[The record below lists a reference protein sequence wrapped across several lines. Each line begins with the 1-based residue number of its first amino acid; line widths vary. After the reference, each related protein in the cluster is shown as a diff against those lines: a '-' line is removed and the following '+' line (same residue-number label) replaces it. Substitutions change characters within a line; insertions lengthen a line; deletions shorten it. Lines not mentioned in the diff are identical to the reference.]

1 MRLLAVQA
9 ARITPFCGLSK
20 RSEHGQTRNWI
31 EPKLVKANSQ
41 DRVLALLDL
50 FTDARPQW
58 SPEELMKEL
67 GYTRPTLYR
76 YLKSLKDSG
85 LVMPTRGGRFAL
97 GPRVVEMDYL
107 SRRSDPLI
115 ATATPHLERLSAA
128 YPCTALVVRWYG
140 DKMLCVASIASA
152 IAPASSYPRG
162 RQMAMGR
169 GAIARS
175 IMAFLPKQRVMLLV
189 ARYADDLRSV
199 GVGDTPDDVLAA
211 LKRVRRA
218 GVAVAF
224 GEVTAGAVGI
234 AAPILD
240 TGYPIAS
247 LCITIAGQHTNGEL
261 IDRIS
266 SEVRDAAR
274 QISAAAEGDPS

>member
-1 MRLLAVQA
+1 VRHAV
-9 ARITPFCGLSK
+9 
-20 RSEHGQTRNWI
+20 GQQLKKT
-31 EPKLVKANSQ
+31 NSQ

-50 FTDARPQW
+50 FSESRPLW
-58 SPEELMKEL
+58 TPDELMREL

-76 YLKSLKDSG
+76 YLKSLKDIG
-85 LVMPTRGGRFAL
+85 LLMSTRGGRFAL

-107 SRRSDPLI
+107 SRRADPLV
-115 ATATPHLERLSAA
+115 AAAAPHLTRLTAA
-128 YPCTALVVRWYG
+128 HPCTALIVRWYG
-140 DKMLCVASIASA
+140 DKMLCVASESSA
-152 IAPASSYPRG
+152 PNPVSSYPRG
-162 RQMAMGR
+162 RPMAMGR

-175 IMAFLPKQRVMLLV
+175 IMAFLPKQRVMPLV
-189 ARYADDLRSV
+189 TRYAADLRSV
-199 GVGDTPDDVLAA
+199 GVGDTPDDVLVA

-240 TGYPIAS
+240 AGYPIAS
-247 LCITIAGQHTNGEL
+247 LCITIAGQHANGEL

-266 SEVRDAAR
+266 SEVREAAR
-274 QISAAAEGDPS
+274 QISAATEYETQ